1 MRRALEHADVASGG
15 GGMAHAKPRDSR
27 GFTYIAVLIFIA
39 IMGVGLA
46 AVSEEWQVAMRRERE
61 AELLFA
67 GDQLRNAIAMY
78 YAHAPSPVG
87 RYPMSLEDLLK
98 DPRYPNTVRYLRK
111 IYPDPITNSQNW
123 KLIKG
128 ANGEILGVCSASEQE
143 PLKKK
148 NFSLADQAFDG
159 KKKYSDWVFV
169 VAPQFLPVMPAQ
181 TQPFTGPA
189 PGVAR

>member
-1 MRRALEHADVASGG
+1 
-15 GGMAHAKPRDSR
+15 MACAKPRDSR
-27 GFTYIAVLIFIA
+27 GFTYIAALIFIA

-46 AVSEEWQVAMRRERE
+46 AVGEVWQLALRRERE

-87 RYPMSLEDLLK
+87 RYPGSLEDLLK

-128 ANGEILGVCSASEQE
+128 VNGEILGVCSASEEE
-143 PLKKK
+143 PLKRK

-159 KKKYSDWVFV
+159 KTKYSDWVFV
-169 VAPQFLPVMPAQ
+169 VAPQISPAVPMPV
-181 TQPFTGPA
+181 QPFTGPA